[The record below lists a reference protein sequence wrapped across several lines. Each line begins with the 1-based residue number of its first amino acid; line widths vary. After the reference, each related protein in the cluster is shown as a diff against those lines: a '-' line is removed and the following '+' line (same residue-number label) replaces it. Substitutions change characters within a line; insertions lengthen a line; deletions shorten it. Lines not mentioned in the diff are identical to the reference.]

1 MKSHRSR
8 VIIHFDDDGDV
19 RDDDDNA
26 WADPWSGKRKAL
38 SPSLA
43 HPARASIDLVT
54 IGNPND
60 TLGAIGDKRRRDP
73 SRPSYGNVSAFL

>member
-1 MKSHRSR
+1 MMFHRPR

-26 WADPWSGKRKAL
+26 WADPWSGKLKAL

-43 HPARASIDLVT
+43 HPARTSIDLVT

-60 TLGAIGDKRRRDP
+60 TLGA
-73 SRPSYGNVSAFL
+73 SATSGGGTVPPFLWEWFLLV